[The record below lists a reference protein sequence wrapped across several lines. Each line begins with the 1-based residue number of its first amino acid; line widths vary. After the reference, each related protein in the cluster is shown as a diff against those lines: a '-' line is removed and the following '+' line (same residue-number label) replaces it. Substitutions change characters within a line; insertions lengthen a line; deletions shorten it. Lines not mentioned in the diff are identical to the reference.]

1 MAIPIVTFI
10 GKSGAGKTTFL
21 EKLVANLKSRG
32 YRVATIKHHS
42 HSDFEIDV
50 PGKDSWRFAQAG
62 SSQVFIVSP
71 HKIASYRLIE
81 TEPTLD
87 EVATQVSE
95 VDIILVEGYR
105 QSGKPTVEVLR
116 ADNNKELIGS
126 REQWIALVADFPID
140 IDVPQFELNDVT
152 GIANL
157 LVKRFLSV
165 SPEVS
170 SYLDPSSTAKI

>member
-1 MAIPIVTFI
+1 MAVPIITFI

-21 EKLVANLKSRG
+21 EKLVANLKWRG

-42 HSDFEIDV
+42 HSDFEIDI

-81 TEPTLD
+81 TEPSLA
-87 EVATQVSE
+87 EVAAQISD

-116 ADNNKELIGS
+116 EENSKDLIGNPGH
-126 REQWIALVADFPID
+126 WIAIVTDFEIGVN
-140 IDVPQFELNDVT
+140 VPQYNLNDVD
-152 GIANL
+152 GIAD
-157 LVKRFLSV
+157 LVVGRFLSV
-165 SPEVS
+165 SPAS
-170 SYLDPSSTAKI
+170 SRVDSFSGPGC

>member
-1 MAIPIVTFI
+1 MAIPIVTFV

-21 EKLVANLKSRG
+21 EKLVANLKFRG

-42 HSDFEIDV
+42 HSDFEIDI

-62 SSQVFIVSP
+62 SSQVLIVSP

-87 EVATQVSE
+87 EVATQVSD

-116 ADNNKELIGS
+116 KENSKELFGNPD
-126 REQWIALVADFPID
+126 QWIAIVTDFQID
-140 IDVPQFELNDVT
+140 VDVPQYDLNDVD
-152 GIANL
+152 GIAD
-157 LVKRFLSV
+157 LVVGRFLSV
-165 SPEVS
+165 SP
-170 SYLDPSSTAKI
+170 A